1 MCARNAIC
9 EELLESMNL
18 KVRKLIIVYSDNK
31 GSVDLINEW
40 SVRGG
45 TKHIDVR
52 IMFLRELKEE
62 LIIRVQ
68 RISTKDNMSDIFTKN
83 VDKATFEK
91 HVKTVCDE

>member
-1 MCARNAIC
+1 
-9 EELLESMNL
+9 MNL

-52 IMFLRELKEE
+52 IMFLRELKRGTNNESSMDFNKGQYE
-62 LIIRVQ
+62 
-68 RISTKDNMSDIFTKN
+68 
-83 VDKATFEK
+83 
-91 HVKTVCDE
+91 